1 MNTSEIVKRLRIGF
15 ALVVG
20 FAVGK
25 FAATTI
31 GHHASEFF
39 IGGFGLG
46 VVLTHA
52 AYWAVDSLSNNGRSS
67 QDE

>member
-1 MNTSEIVKRLRIGF
+1 MNTQEIVKRLRIGF
-15 ALVVG
+15 ALAVG

-25 FAATTI
+25 FFATTM

-46 VVLTHA
+46 VILTHA
-52 AYWAVDSLSNNGRSS
+52 AYWAVDALSNGGRSG
-67 QDE
+67 